1 MEHQQYKTIKAYWT
15 ALPTVLFLLSGILLL
30 VLGLNGFPGWF
41 LKWLL
46 GGLLIGTII
55 VEHIKCR
62 CPYCHS
68 IKVTGCYHAKG
79 SMEQCPKCKHL
90 IYYD

>member
-30 VLGLNGFPGWF
+30 VFGLSGFPGWF
-41 LKWLL
+41 LKGMLWVFML
-46 GGLLIGTII
+46 GSII
-55 VEHIKCR
+55 LEYIKCR

-68 IKVTGCYHAKG
+68 IKVTGCFHAKG
-79 SMEQCPKCKHL
+79 SMEHCPKCKHL